1 MLYMNNYIK
10 TEYSEFALHHNNM
23 INIIV
28 HILSGILYMSSLNVL
43 SKNRLIYWYILLLL
57 LTYDEYIII
66 IVSLYYIH
74 LSTNSFISKKISRPS
89 CIIIFL
95 AGCFLFPEISHIVT
109 NEDTILNIDNI
120 TIDKVIINI
129 IYFLPFSMNRF
140 SELFNIK

>member
-1 MLYMNNYIK
+1 
-10 TEYSEFALHHNNM
+10 
-23 INIIV
+23 
-28 HILSGILYMSSLNVL
+28 
-43 SKNRLIYWYILLLL
+43 
-57 LTYDEYIII
+57 
-66 IVSLYYIH
+66 
-74 LSTNSFISKKISRPS
+74 
-89 CIIIFL
+89 L